1 MSNDGAAS
9 PAAGSSGAW
18 NLRGAGVY
26 SNEGSNSVRSMPRG
40 PSGVDF
46 NPPGN
51 LELTEAI
58 KAMNSLETATPTSS
72 SIDFIKFKLGPK
84 AITAICKGARGKSKA
99 LSNMGKAPAAL
110 KLSSITRLAGANITH
125 TLVGSKFRTCMSLGS
140 SDILEFTPT
149 LLFYDTRSFQSPGVF
164 SRTHTI
170 ANVVLY

>member
-1 MSNDGAAS
+1 MVGIEDTMQYKDYNRAIGEIRALLQN
-9 PAAGSSGAW
+9 GI
-18 NLRGAGVY
+18 L
-26 SNEGSNSVRSMPRG
+26 ETNS
-40 PSGVDF
+40 
-46 NPPGN
+46 
-51 LELTEAI
+51 L
-58 KAMNSLETATPTSS
+58 NSLETATPTSS